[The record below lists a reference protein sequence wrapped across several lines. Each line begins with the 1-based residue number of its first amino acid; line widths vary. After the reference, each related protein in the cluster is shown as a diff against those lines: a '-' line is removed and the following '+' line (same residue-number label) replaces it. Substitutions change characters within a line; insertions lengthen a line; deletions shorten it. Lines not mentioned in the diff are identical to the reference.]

1 MMMDLAGIVPTK
13 ERGGKP
19 NGTLGYDVAKKY
31 ENAKLQFIHSG
42 FDSFVHCV
50 GIGGMRD
57 AHLPI
62 SYYLIA
68 TKLG

>member
-1 MMMDLAGIVPTK
+1 MMMDLAGIVPSK
-13 ERGGKP
+13 EKGGKP
-19 NGTLGYDVAKKY
+19 NGALGYDVAKKY

-42 FDSFVHCV
+42 IDSLVHDS
-50 GIGGMRD
+50 GLGGMRD

-68 TKLG
+68 NNL